1 MQSHGIGYFAT
12 QPTLKQ
18 IPNGTNVS
26 EFRLAFHERIR
37 GKDATVK
44 EDTHFFDFVVWDKA
58 AEVICK
64 YFSKGDPIYVA
75 DATPRQ
81 DSWTD
86 KDTGQKRSKVY
97 FRMNEF
103 QFLPLN
109 AKKTKTEEA
118 PTTAAE

>member
-1 MQSHGIGYFAT
+1 MRACGIGYLAT
-12 QPTLKQ
+12 QPVLEQTK
-18 IPNGTNVS
+18 NGTNVA
-26 EFRLAFHERIR
+26 EFRIAFHERIR
-37 GKDATVK
+37 GKDAAVN

-81 DSWTD
+81 DTWTD

-109 AKKTKTEEA
+109 AKKTKTEEVVT
-118 PTTAAE
+118 PAAN